1 MDKSSRAVE
10 KGRSKVK
17 EKVEQSSNSTL
28 TVVYVEKEREREKKI
43 ELFSS
48 YMEFLL
54 ISRNVGNNCVK
65 MPDVQTV

>member
-1 MDKSSRAVE
+1 MDKSSRATE
-10 KGRSKVK
+10 KGRSKFK
-17 EKVEQSSNSTL
+17 KKVEQPSNSTL
-28 TVVYVEKEREREKKI
+28 TVVLCRERERKKI